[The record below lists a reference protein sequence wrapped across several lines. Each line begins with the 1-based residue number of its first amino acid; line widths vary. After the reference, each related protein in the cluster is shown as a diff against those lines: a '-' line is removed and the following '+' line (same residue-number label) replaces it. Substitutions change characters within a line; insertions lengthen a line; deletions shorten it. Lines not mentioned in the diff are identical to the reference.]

1 MVLTETNYRNLTPAA
16 TMAVAKASADV
27 INGTV
32 RTLFQNKIFKS
43 QADKIRVEADKI
55 RIQTRLAQLSTEQQ
69 YALAVR
75 LQNSNNDNERY
86 AILQDAVSQIDVATV
101 ESNSEILQAAIQS
114 RQNEVK
120 TTAIIIGAA
129 VILLLGAYYIIYKR
143 K

>member
-1 MVLTETNYRNLTPAA
+1 MVLAQKNYRNIAPVVAVAA
-16 TMAVAKASADV
+16 AKASADV

-43 QADKIRVEADKI
+43 QADKIRVE
-55 RIQTRLAQLSTEQQ
+55 TRLAQLSSEQQ
-69 YALAVR
+69 YALAIR
-75 LQNSNNDNERY
+75 LQNSKNDNERY

-101 ESNSEILQAAIQS
+101 ESNSEILQAAIQT

-129 VILLLGAYYIIYKR
+129 VVLLLGAYYVIYKR

>member
-1 MVLTETNYRNLTPAA
+1 MVLAQKNYRNIAPIVAVAA
-16 TMAVAKASADV
+16 AKASADV

-43 QADKIRVEADKI
+43 QADKIRVE
-55 RIQTRLAQLSTEQQ
+55 TRLAQLSSEQQ
-69 YALAVR
+69 YALAIR
-75 LQNSNNDNERY
+75 LQNSKNDNERY

-101 ESNSEILQAAIQS
+101 ESNSEILQAAIQT

-129 VILLLGAYYIIYKR
+129 VVLLLGAYYVIYKR